1 MLVYLVTFNAC
12 NCAAT
17 GTQNA
22 EALAVFLQLR
32 RERLKHKLP
41 LPDTEVYAAIMAAC
55 QSGDMLTEA
64 AAVMKSMHS
73 DGVPRSLAVYQSL
86 LR

>member
-1 MLVYLVTFNAC
+1 LCALQLLNAC
-12 NCAAT
+12 NCTAT

-32 RERLKHKLP
+32 KDRLKHKLP